1 MDMDILGA
9 VASKNVSKAV
19 LTGDAKVA
27 RHEVKAR
34 KKMAARQKQKA
45 RSWVKMMYIYLLCLF
60 CLYWAKHE
68 KCGWNNDYDRL
79 WLYDIRLY
87 ALMGVH
93 AHSE

>member
-45 RSWVKMMYIYLLCLF
+45 RS
-60 CLYWAKHE
+60 
-68 KCGWNNDYDRL
+68 
-79 WLYDIRLY
+79 
-87 ALMGVH
+87 
-93 AHSE
+93 